1 MSVDENGLA
10 FYHSLGKVLFVEAS
24 DVLRILGK
32 YPEEEEIVAPA
43 TEASL
48 NGQPSLPAK
57 SGKSPTR
64 RTRWSKQSASITSMS
79 PLPFGTNPHPTDSYN
94 IIALITTV
102 KLVIVALKPSPKT
115 WLRRRRGAEDRYAA
129 VMSGETTPHIGCL
142 AWFPSV
148 TLPSDDSESKEP
160 PRITLPTLAYSW
172 DKAVQLVTVREERLK
187 PRSKG
192 GRRNQMEEQGQLI
205 FEDCG
210 TWVTDEVVHALH
222 WLNARV
228 RGLYSRIEEG

>member
-1 MSVDENGLA
+1 M
-10 FYHSLGKVLFVEAS
+10 LFVEAS

-32 YPEEEEIVAPA
+32 YPEEEEVVAPA

-48 NGQPSLPAK
+48 NSQLSPHAR
-57 SGKSPTR
+57 SGKSPAR
-64 RTRWSKQSASITSMS
+64 RTKWSKQSANITSMS
-79 PLPFGTNPHPTDSYN
+79 PLPLGTNPHPTDSYN

-102 KLVIVALKPSPKT
+102 KLVVVALKPSPKT

-129 VMSGETTPHIGCL
+129 VVSGETTPHFGCL

-148 TLPSDDSESKEP
+148 TLPSDDPESKVP

-172 DKAVQLVTVREERLK
+172 DKAVQLVTVREVRLK
-187 PRSKG
+187 PLPKG
-192 GRRNQMEEQGQLI
+192 ERRHQVEEQGQLI
-205 FEDCG
+205 FEDAG
-210 TWVTDEVVHALH
+210 TWTTDEVVHALH

-228 RGLYSRIEEG
+228 RGLHPRGRIMEN